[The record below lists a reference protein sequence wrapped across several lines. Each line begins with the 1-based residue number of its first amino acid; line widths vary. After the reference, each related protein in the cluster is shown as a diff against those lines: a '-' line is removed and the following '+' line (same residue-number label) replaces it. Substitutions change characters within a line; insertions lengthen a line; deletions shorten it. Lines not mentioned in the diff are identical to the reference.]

1 MLQEMGFLW
10 AAAAVVWLGI
20 LWYIAALLRRQSR
33 LGKEIAAVNSMLQE
47 LAAATQAAS
56 TQESD

>member
-20 LWYIAALLRRQSR
+20 LSYVAVLLRRQSR
-33 LGKEIAAVNSMLQE
+33 LTKEVEQVSLMLKE
-47 LAAATQAAS
+47 MAAAS
-56 TQESD
+56 ESVQDSD